1 MKYMLLIY
9 QPPGFDAKALP
20 AEEHARIG
28 AAYQGVSRTP
38 NVSPGLPLGLPANA
52 TTVRVRDGRVDRG
65 DGPYVD
71 EAGAVGGY
79 LLFEAA
85 DLDEAVAL
93 AARIPAAALGGAV
106 EVRPCEAY
114 W

>member
-9 QPPGFDAKALP
+9 QPPGFDPKSLP
-20 AEEHARIG
+20 DEEHARIG
-28 AAYQGVSRTP
+28 AAYQAVSRLP
-38 NVSPGLPLGLPANA
+38 NVSPGLPLGLPDKAL
-52 TTVRVRDGRVDRG
+52 TVRMVAGEAAATA
-65 DGPYVD
+65 GPYVN
-71 EAGAVGGY
+71 AQGAVGGY
-79 LLFEAA
+79 LLVDVESQE
-85 DLDEAVAL
+85 EAVAL

>member
-9 QPPGFDAKALP
+9 QPSGFDPKSMTP
-20 AEEHARIG
+20 DEHAQVAG
-28 AAYQGVSRTP
+28 EYQAVSRLPEVT
-38 NVSPGLPLGLPANA
+38 PGLPLGLPSKAV
-52 TTVRVRDGRVDRG
+52 TVRVTDGEVSSEAK
-65 DGPYVD
+65 PYAG

-79 LLFEAA
+79 LLVDA
-85 DLDEAVAL
+85 DSQEEAVAI
-93 AARIPAAALGGAV
+93 AARIPAARLGGAV

>member
-28 AAYQGVSRTP
+28 AAYQDVSRTP
-38 NVSPGLPLGLPANA
+38 NVSPGLPLGLPSNA
-52 TTVRVRDGRVDRG
+52 TTVRVRDGQVERESR
-65 DGPYVD
+65 PYVN